1 MQVDVVKGHGTR
13 NDFVL
18 IPDPN
23 DEWGDALTPEVRALL
38 CDRRSGLGGDGSIRV
53 VPVERVVDAG
63 DQGKARWFMDY
74 RNADGSLAEMCGNG
88 ARVFARYLVDQ
99 GWETGPSF
107 VIGTRGGP
115 VPVEV
120 RGGGLIA
127 IGMARPDLLAPV
139 TVQVRERTWP
149 ATTLTIPNPHAVAFV
164 DDLDDVDREERQA
177 LRRVARPVDRA
188 QDVTEV
194 EYRQVRLERVVLV
207 GVWTDGT
214 LDDAERVAGRARG
227 AGRDR
232 GVGGARRR

>member
-1 MQVDVVKGHGTR
+1 
-13 NDFVL
+13 
-18 IPDPN
+18 
-23 DEWGDALTPEVRALL
+23 
-38 CDRRSGLGGDGSIRV
+38 
-53 VPVERVVDAG
+53 
-63 DQGKARWFMDY
+63 
-74 RNADGSLAEMCGNG
+74 MCGNG

-164 DDLDDVDREERQA
+164 DDLDDAGDLLAAPRYTPVEVLPDGANIEFVVTKGERHVGMRVHERGSGETQSCGTGAAAVAVAAHLRSGGALDGTATWTVDVPGGRLQVELADGE
-177 LRRVARPVDRA
+177 
-188 QDVTEV
+188 VT
-194 EYRQVRLERVVLV
+194 LV
-207 GVWTDGT
+207 GPAVIVASARID
-214 LDDAERVAGRARG
+214 LDALVPVPRG
-227 AGRDR
+227 A
-232 GVGGARRR
+232 